1 MEKTRNEEALLLAE
15 EILKNVELSELS
27 FSSIVPKTLRL
38 ARLIGDT
45 ESMDWLRLEFSGYP
59 SLPEGVPQREWYLGA
74 RSGRHYKE
82 KNKAGEI
89 KELMRLESIGRIET
103 EIESA
108 RMQLGVSI
116 DPSTSISS
124 ANPYQ
129 TVFPPIGN
137 TFERNTL
144 RMSMANWR
152 SVLDKIKTSVF
163 EYVLSVY
170 YQLKFGNV
178 AESIFEENR
187 KRVDDKLAK
196 ICPTG
201 VKELVAAYENLQSS
215 NESDWS
221 NTANSCRRMLKELAN
236 AIFPPREETDS
247 KGIKLTEDA
256 YINRLVAFVEQNS
269 QSAKY
274 RMIVGS
280 QLSYLG
286 DRLDAVNESASK
298 GIHGII
304 AKQDASRLLIYTYLI
319 VGDILSLI

>member
-1 MEKTRNEEALLLAE
+1 
-15 EILKNVELSELS
+15 
-27 FSSIVPKTLRL
+27 
-38 ARLIGDT
+38 
-45 ESMDWLRLEFSGYP
+45 MDWLRLEFSGYP